1 MSTIVDLSS
10 PEIRK
15 LGWQAL
21 VSQLGIHGSLKFMLE
36 YNKGEGN
43 YTKTRREIFRKL
55 KVKDIVED
63 MKRDN
68 FV

>member
-1 MSTIVDLSS
+1 MSAIVDLSS

-21 VSQLGIHGSLKFMLE
+21 ISQLGIHGSLKFMLE
-36 YNKGEGN
+36 YHKGEGN
-43 YTKTRREIFRKL
+43 YTQTRKEIYGKL

-63 MKRDN
+63 MKN
-68 FV
+68 EGLV